1 MDLSEITP
9 VAQDYLK
16 VIWAA
21 TEWGGPPITATA
33 LAERMGTT
41 TPNVSDT
48 VRRLAAQ
55 GLVEYQPYKPVML
68 TERGEQY
75 AIAMVRRHRLL
86 ETFLVTTLGYPW
98 EEVHD
103 EAERLEHAV
112 SETMIERIDALL
124 GNPATDPHGDPI
136 PTATGYVSR
145 PIDAIRLTRVV
156 PGDYEIIRISDA
168 DSGQLAG
175 FRRRDIVPGALVNV
189 AGGDPR
195 QDRIVLKGA
204 DGKEVILTTEQANAI
219 WVALSPG
226 IGGGTSL

>member
-33 LAERMGTT
+33 LAARMGTT
-41 TPNVSDT
+41 PPNVSDT

-112 SETMIERIDALL
+112 SETMIERIDAFL

-145 PIDAIRLTRVV
+145 PIDATRLTRVT
-156 PGDYEIIRISDA
+156 PGDYEIIRIADA
-168 DSGQLAG
+168 DSSQLAG
-175 FRRRDIVPGALVNV
+175 FRRQEIVPGALVNV

-195 QDRIVLKGA
+195 QDRIVLKDT

-219 WVALSPG
+219 WVAPSPSV
-226 IGGGTSL
+226 GGGISL

>member
-21 TEWGGPPITATA
+21 TEWGRPPITATA
-33 LAERMGTT
+33 LAARMGTT
-41 TPNVSDT
+41 PPNVSDT

-86 ETFLVTTLGYPW
+86 ETFLATTLGHPW

-103 EAERLEHAV
+103 EAERLEHAA

-124 GNPATDPHGDPI
+124 GNPTTDPHGDPI
-136 PTATGYVSR
+136 PTATGQISR
-145 PIDAIRLTRVV
+145 SIDATRLTHAT

-168 DSGQLAG
+168 DSSQLAG
-175 FRRRDIVPGALVNV
+175 FRRQEIVPGALVNV

-195 QDRIVLKGA
+195 QDRVVLKDA
-204 DGKEVILTTEQANAI
+204 DGQVVILTTEQANAI
-219 WVALSPG
+219 WVAPSPG

>member
-33 LAERMGTT
+33 LAARMGTT

-68 TERGEQY
+68 TERGEKY

-86 ETFLVTTLGYPW
+86 ETFLATTLGYPW

-136 PTATGYVSR
+136 PTATGHVSR
-145 PIDAIRLTRVV
+145 PVDTTRLTRVT

-168 DSGQLAG
+168 DSSQLAG
-175 FRRRDIVPGALVNV
+175 FGRQEIVPGALVNV

-195 QDRIVLKGA
+195 QDRVVLKDA
-204 DGKEVILTTEQANAI
+204 DGQVVILTTEQANAI
-219 WVALSPG
+219 WVAPSPG